1 MAQYGGGV
9 SVARV
14 DEICQMP
21 LVTIV
26 RLMGAMR
33 RRLNPKS
40 VEPGQ
45 DATPE
50 GDAAVIAELE
60 RKIRESKTNERGDE
74 I

>member
-1 MAQYGGGV
+1 M
-9 SVARV
+9 SRARIN
-14 DEICQMP
+14 EILRVP

-33 RRLNPKS
+33 RRHDPKS
-40 VEPGQ
+40 VTPGM

-60 RKIRESKTNERGDE
+60 RRIREGKK
-74 I
+74 